1 MAVSRQVDQHGR
13 HEHSPRGPA
22 AASACHALGR
32 SVSCCHAGEHPVL
45 GRAVPARPPEPVELR
60 YLRET
65 RNAVVFIAVLAGVIC
80 LASLIIGIVAAV
92 QLSKV
97 SSELGRSGG
106 SSSSNCL
113 SQGGS
118 DPSC

>member
-1 MAVSRQVDQHGR
+1 VT
-13 HEHSPRGPA
+13 GPA
-22 AASACHALGR
+22 HAAPGPEIHRPELSGQSAEPARAPGALP
-32 SVSCCHAGEHPVL
+32 PV
-45 GRAVPARPPEPVELR
+45 AVPARPPEPVELR

-97 SSELGRSGG
+97 SSELGGSGG